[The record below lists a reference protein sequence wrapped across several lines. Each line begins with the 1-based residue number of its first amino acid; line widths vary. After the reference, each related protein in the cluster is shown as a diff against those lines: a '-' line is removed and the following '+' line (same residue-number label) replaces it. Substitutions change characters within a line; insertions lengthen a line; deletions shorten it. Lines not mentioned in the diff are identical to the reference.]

1 MTKDGIIKLLK
12 VKTTNYQQLIIN
24 IMKTFDHN
32 IQKLSRI
39 RQRLIKIN
47 YDRINFKNYEDIMLS
62 GTMRFAN

>member
-1 MTKDGIIKLLK
+1 
-12 VKTTNYQQLIIN
+12 
-24 IMKTFDHN
+24 MKTFDHN

-39 RQRLIKIN
+39 SQRLIKIN